1 MKLSKTT
8 RSEILLFGLFFIF
21 AAWLMWHT
29 FQYRDHTLYIS
40 AKVWS
45 DFAAHLPLIRS
56 FSWGQNWPPEY
67 PLFPGEPIRYHFLFY
82 FLVGNLEKLGLPPD
96 WALNLPS
103 ALGFGGL
110 MIIIYLLGKL
120 LFKSRLTGFL
130 AVILFLFNSSLSSLE
145 FFKSHSIKEIFTNTA
160 FPCFGPW
167 DGQIISA
174 FWTLNIYTNQ
184 RHLAPAFFL
193 ALLIIYII
201 LKNKKLA
208 FPKILFLAILLGF
221 LPFFHKTALIISGLV
236 LFGLFLF
243 FPKKRRNLFLL
254 ASFSFLLIA
263 PQLYY
268 QLTAAGGSISFHPGY
283 LIEPPVTIGK
293 FFTYWWANLG
303 LSLFF
308 IPLGFFFAPKTA
320 KKLFLAISPVFWAG
334 YLFQFSPELAANH
347 KFFNFFVIIGN
358 LFTANLLVRLWQ
370 KKLLGKLMTPV
381 ALIALT
387 LSGLI
392 DFFPIK
398 NDVFYQIPDAPNNP
412 DILWIKNHTSPD
424 AVFLNSSFLYH
435 SASLAGRK
443 IFFGWPYFTWSAGY
457 DTYPRDALVRQIW
470 STTNL
475 QTLCSFL
482 KNNHIS
488 FISFHLTDQDYP
500 INQSPLSPFS
510 PQSLLYR
517 NPQTN
522 FQIYA
527 PNQICSN

>member
-1 MKLSKTT
+1 
-8 RSEILLFGLFFIF
+8 
-21 AAWLMWHT
+21 MWHT

-193 ALLIIYII
+193 VLLIIYII

-208 FPKILFLAILLGF
+208 LSKILFLAILLGF

-236 LFGLFLF
+236 LSGLFLL
-243 FPKKRRNLFLL
+243 FPKKRSDLFLL
-254 ASFSFLLIA
+254 AGLAFLFIT

-268 QLTAAGGSISFHPGY
+268 QLAAAGGSISFHPGY
-283 LIEPPVTIGK
+283 LIEPPVTVGK
-293 FFTYWWANLG
+293 FFTYWWTNLG

-320 KKLFLAISPVFWAG
+320 KKLFLAVLPVFLVG

-347 KFFNFFVIIGN
+347 KFFNFFILIGN
-358 LFTANLLVRLWQ
+358 LFTASILARLFSKSFPISLIPLLS
-370 KKLLGKLMTPV
+370 
-381 ALIALT
+381 LIPLT

-392 DFFPIK
+392 DFFAVK
-398 NDVFYQIPDAPNNP
+398 NDIFYQIPDAPQNP
-412 DILWIKNHTSPD
+412 DILWIKNNTPPD

-435 SASLAGRK
+435 PASLAGRK
-443 IFFGWPYFTWSAGY
+443 IFAGWPYFTWGVGY
-457 DTYPRDALVRQIW
+457 NSFARDKLR
-470 STTNL
+470 
-475 QTLCSFL
+475 
-482 KNNHIS
+482 
-488 FISFHLTDQDYP
+488 D
-500 INQSPLSPFS
+500 
-510 PQSLLYR
+510 SLL
-517 NPQTN
+517 NPSDLEKFCQTAIN
-522 FQIYA
+522 NNLSYLLINKNEKTAEINLPLNKIFFEQNLAKIYE
-527 PNQICSN
+527 NQTSGNLVFSISKPCAYEQ